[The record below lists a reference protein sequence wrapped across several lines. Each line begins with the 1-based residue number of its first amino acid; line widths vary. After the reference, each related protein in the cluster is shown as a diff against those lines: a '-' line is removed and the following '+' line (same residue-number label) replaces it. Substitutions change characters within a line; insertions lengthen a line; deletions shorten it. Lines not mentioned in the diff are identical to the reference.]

1 MIALNVTKGYKY
13 IEFLLCC
20 VLGIF
25 LWLFL
30 LVRELRT
37 QFVFKAWGP
46 ADSVN
51 SIVKTRPKFNKQF
64 PLAEFISTLF
74 VGYCQSLI
82 RTPVQAEPLRV
93 HL

>member
-1 MIALNVTKGYKY
+1 MLRKGTKH
-13 IEFLLCC
+13 IEFLLCR

-51 SIVKTRPKFNKQF
+51 SIVKTRSKFDKLIKF
-64 PLAEFISTLF
+64 TMTLK
-74 VGYCQSLI
+74 S
-82 RTPVQAEPLRV
+82 
-93 HL
+93 